1 MLTWRSSF
9 SIKGVSVDTGNVLE
23 FAATSTV
30 KDGEDMVK
38 LLINRGIDIGS
49 HGNGALRVAMTYHND
64 RLVKL
69 LGRFVKEM

>member
-1 MLTWRSSF
+1 MAQFLLDQ
-9 SIKGVSVDTGNVLE
+9 GVSVNTGNVLE

-49 HGNGALRVAMTYHND
+49 HGNGALRVAMAYHND